1 MRVGFGQDPGQAGKS
16 QAFHLVRALSSFT
29 VTPASE
35 SGDKLTRFCAVQLAV
50 PRRQSKDP
58 ARLVER
64 GAVPGPRRLS
74 RARP

>member
-1 MRVGFGQDPGQAGKS
+1 
-16 QAFHLVRALSSFT
+16 
-29 VTPASE
+29 
-35 SGDKLTRFCAVQLAV
+35 V

-74 RARP
+74 RVRP